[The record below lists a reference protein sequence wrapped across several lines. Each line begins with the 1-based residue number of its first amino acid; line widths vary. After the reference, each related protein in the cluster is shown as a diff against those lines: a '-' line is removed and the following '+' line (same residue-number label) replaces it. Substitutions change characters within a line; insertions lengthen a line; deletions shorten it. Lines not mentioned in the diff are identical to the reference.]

1 MAIFMKRLLF
11 SCLLIGLAGCKET
24 QTGFDKNLL
33 NTSYSKCV
41 DYLTDSLKSPSSL
54 KVRAA
59 NISSNTAN
67 AEDIN
72 SVFGDLITKNG
83 IIEENIKT
91 EKARF
96 RELSVNI
103 DYEAQN
109 SFGASIRGL
118 YQCKYIARLNNT
130 ETSPKPLNIFLYKLI
145 NDGDDI
151 NLGVN
156 IPISDMNGSNFFIN
170 SDIKTIV
177 GTAESQFS
185 ETDSKRYKEVESINE
200 YKRLDNE
207 AEKLRQSWDESF
219 S

>member
-1 MAIFMKRLLF
+1 MKKLLF
-11 SCLLIGLAGCKET
+11 LYLLVGLAGCKET
-24 QTGFDKNLL
+24 QTGLDKNLF
-33 NTSYSKCV
+33 NTTYSKCV

-59 NISSNTAN
+59 NISINTAN

-72 SVFGDLITKNG
+72 SVFGDLIIKNG
-83 IIEENIKT
+83 IIEENIKD

-96 RELSVNI
+96 RELLVNI

-118 YQCKYIARLNNT
+118 YQCKYITRLNNA
-130 ETSPKPLNIFLYKLI
+130 ETSPKPLNIYLHKLI
-145 NDGDDI
+145 NDGEDI

-156 IPISDMNGSNFFIN
+156 IPISDLNGSNFSIN
-170 SDIKTIV
+170 SDIKKIV
-177 GTAESQFS
+177 GTADSQLN
-185 ETDSKRYKEVESINE
+185 ETDIKRYKEIESINE

-207 AEKLRQSWDESF
+207 AEKLRQSWDKSF